1 MVDEGKIQH
10 PRDSSKRKGSRHWD
24 LEETKKLFNKLGGDN
39 IQERTN
45 SSTSFLSI
53 IF

>member
-1 MVDEGKIQH
+1 MDEGNIQQATD
-10 PRDSSKRKGSRHWD
+10 RSKTEGSRHWD

-39 IQERTN
+39 IQERMN

>member
-1 MVDEGKIQH
+1 MDEGNIQEATD
-10 PRDSSKRKGSRHWD
+10 RSKTKGSRHWD

-39 IQERTN
+39 IQERMN